1 MLRKL
6 IVLGVVGLLPAL
18 AFAQPQAGNWELT
31 LQGSGSGNKELS
43 AANLGAAAGVGYFFT
58 KNAEVGIR
66 QGISYSDFDHDAKG
80 HRTGG
85 GTSWDGSTAVFG
97 DWHFDLDRWQPFAG
111 VSLGY
116 VYGDSTDDTWI
127 AGLEGGVKY
136 YLQRAAFIYATV
148 AYQFDLNEA
157 FGDGQFVY
165 GLGIGVNF

>member
-18 AFAQPQAGNWELT
+18 AFAQPQAGDWELT
-31 LQGSGSGNKELS
+31 LNGAGTGNKELS
-43 AANLGAAAGVGYFFT
+43 AASLGAGAGVGYFFT

-66 QGISYSDFDHDAKG
+66 QAISYSDYDHDNDG

-85 GTSWDGSTAVFG
+85 GTSWDGGTSVFG

-116 VYGDSTDDTWI
+116 VYGDSTNDTWI

-136 YLQRAAFIYATV
+136 YLHRNAFLYGSV
-148 AYQFDLNEA
+148 EYQFDLRGA

-165 GLGIGVNF
+165 NLGIGVNF